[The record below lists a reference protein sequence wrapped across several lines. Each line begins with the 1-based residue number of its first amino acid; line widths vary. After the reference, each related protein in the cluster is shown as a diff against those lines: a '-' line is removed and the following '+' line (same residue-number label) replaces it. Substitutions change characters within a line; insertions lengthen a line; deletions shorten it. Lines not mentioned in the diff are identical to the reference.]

1 MMCGDEMVL
10 TEAIPAEA
18 GGVQGFEMQ
27 THHCPACRG
36 TERRFIFVRRKTDF
50 VERRVKTATR
60 ACAAHEVKVS
70 HHVNGADKT
79 AVHPRSSIKL
89 FAVPSKGKSGA
100 GHDRLIAPS
109 SATETTLLVSEPLTE
124 KITQLDHAPGE
135 VWVRAVEKFRRY
147 EADLHQ
153 RVEKSKKTNGKIE
166 AGKGSGRLTIP
177 RYAERRV
184 ANKSDQST
192 AGEPLRRRTLRAGPL
207 ERPHPEALC
216 RFDEF
221 WDNLVPPRSAKK
233 PTELSVTPSSLAPLP
248 QSLSLVVIEPTAI
261 PASKI
266 RAKLVFKKMLEKVL
280 HCLEEHRLLGAACTL
295 GSARG

>member
-1 MMCGDEMVL
+1 MRCMTCGDDMVL
-10 TEAIPAEA
+10 IEAMPAEM

-89 FAVPSKGKSGA
+89 FAVPPKGKSGA
-100 GHDRLIAPS
+100 GHDRLIAPGS
-109 SATETTLLVSEPLTE
+109 VTQPTLLVSEPSTE

-153 RVEKSKKTNGKIE
+153 RVEKSKKTNGNIE
-166 AGKGSGRLTIP
+166 AGKGWGRLTIP
-177 RYAERRV
+177 GYGERRV
-184 ANKSDQST
+184 ANKSDQT
-192 AGEPLRRRTLRAGPL
+192 TVGEPLCRRTLRAVPL
-207 ERPHPEALC
+207 ERPHAEAGRLPHHESSRFQRQNRQRGRASRCCEMKCDGATPAIGMSRC
-216 RFDEF
+216 RF
-221 WDNLVPPRSAKK
+221 
-233 PTELSVTPSSLAPLP
+233 
-248 QSLSLVVIEPTAI
+248 
-261 PASKI
+261 
-266 RAKLVFKKMLEKVL
+266 
-280 HCLEEHRLLGAACTL
+280 
-295 GSARG
+295 SARSSGVPCPW